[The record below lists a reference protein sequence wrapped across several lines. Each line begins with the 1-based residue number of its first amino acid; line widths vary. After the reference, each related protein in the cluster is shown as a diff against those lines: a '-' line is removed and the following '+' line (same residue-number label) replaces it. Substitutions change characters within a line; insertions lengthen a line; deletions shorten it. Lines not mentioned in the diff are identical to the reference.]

1 MSREILPENLARLVT
16 PRALKIYAQGLGWKP
31 VAGTN
36 GDIALFHR
44 PDSELHQLIVPLDEQ
59 FDDYPD
65 RVTEAIA
72 RLAEFEHRPALEI
85 LSHLLLPPADVFRF
99 RDSSP
104 DTLTGVLPLEQAVS
118 LLEGTRKL
126 LLAQAHSVLRPQPYH
141 PRLSRG
147 EAEQLVNRCRLG
159 QTEGGSFTLT
169 VACPLDLVPGTL
181 FHTDPFARQ
190 VTQAVFHS
198 LHDLVSATESNRI
211 DELTNASTHPLLS
224 ANFCEALLM
233 LRPSEDRGALSVS
246 ITWSKAM
253 PLPEGQQAQSGV
265 QLSQECFEVAEYLAP
280 RLREAPVPKPDAFVG
295 FVDVLRGQPGPDG
308 RPFGEVVVSIIMDDG
323 ETIRARVD
331 LSVED
336 YAVAGAAHLASDPV
350 YFQGYLIRLPRNNR
364 IERIADFRRLES
376 SGAVE
381 NPGNS

>member
-1 MSREILPENLARLVT
+1 MSREALPEQLARLVS

-31 VAGTN
+31 VAGVN
-36 GDIALFHR
+36 GNIALFHR
-44 PDSELHQLIVPLDEQ
+44 PDSELYQLIVPLDEQ

-65 RVTEAIA
+65 RVTEAVA
-72 RLAEFEHRPALEI
+72 RLAEFERRPALEI
-85 LSHLLLPPADVFRF
+85 LNHLLLPPADVFRL

-104 DTLTGVLPLEQAVS
+104 DSLTGVLPLEQAVS

-159 QTEGGSFTLT
+159 QTEGGSFTIA

-190 VTQAVFHS
+190 VTQAVFQS
-198 LHDLVSATESNRI
+198 LQELASATDANQI
-211 DELTNASTHPLLS
+211 DDLANASKHPLLS
-224 ANFCEALLM
+224 ANFCEALSM
-233 LRPSEDRGALSVS
+233 LRPTGDRAALSVS
-246 ITWSKAM
+246 ITWSKAL
-253 PLPEGQQAQSGV
+253 PLPEGQQAQGGV
-265 QLSQECFEVAEYLAP
+265 QLRQECFEVAEYLAP

-295 FVDVLRGQPGPDG
+295 FVDVLRGQPGSEG
-308 RPFGEVVVSIIMDDG
+308 RPFGEVIVSIIMEDG
-323 ETIRARVD
+323 ETIRARAD
-331 LSVED
+331 LSAKE

-350 YFQGYLIRLPRNNR
+350 YVQGYLIRLPRNNR
-364 IERIADFRRLES
+364 IERITELRRLES
-376 SGAVE
+376 SKPAE
-381 NPGNS
+381 NHGNR